1 MSAHKLFCDFETFSP
16 VPLKDGTHRY
26 AEQAEVMLFTYAF
39 DDGPAT
45 CWDLTQQPKTPSDLA
60 DALHDPDVM
69 TVWQNGGMF
78 DRVVAKHA
86 LPWLYEA
93 VPIERWYDTRVQAL
107 AHSLPGGLDALCQI
121 FNVADE
127 DKKLDGKALIQL
139 FCKPPAKNL
148 KRGRATRHTHPVEW
162 EAFKRYATQDIPSM
176 RAVHKKMPTW
186 NYQGGEMLM
195 WHLDQAINMRGV
207 AMDLD
212 LARAA
217 IRAVDRAQKRL
228 AARTVELT
236 NGELQRATQRDKLL
250 AHLLAEYGVDLPDL
264 TKATLERRIDDTS
277 LPWALRE
284 LLAIRL
290 QASTTSASKYKTL
303 VRAVSEDDRLRGTL
317 QFCGASRT
325 GRWAGRLFQPQNM
338 MRPTLEGP
346 AIDQGI
352 EAMKTDCEDLITDN
366 VMELANNAVRGCI
379 VAPRG
384 KKLCVADLSN
394 IEGRKLAFLAGE
406 KWKLKA
412 FADFDTVLGKDGKWY
427 TGPEFYAAAL
437 RHEYIPVEV
446 DSKGEPVRKGADLY
460 ILAYARAFN
469 MDPADIGK
477 KDPRR
482 QIGKVMELGLGY
494 EGGVGA
500 FLQFALVYG
509 LDIEAMSDAAVSSI
523 PEHIWEEAR
532 GMLEWTKKQRRSTF
546 GLSDQAWMVCE
557 SFKRSWRYAHP
568 AVSDLWT
575 DVGYAVRCAIQSPGV
590 TSNTADA
597 GFQRDSQDV
606 HHWKRSGGV
615 HDRPRLLVRR
625 DGAWLRIRLPSGR
638 FLCYPSPQVGEDGT
652 VSYMGVNQYSRK
664 WSRIKTYGG
673 KLVENIT
680 QAAARDVLTSNMP
693 AIEAAGYEIVLS
705 VHDELLTEAPDTADY
720 SHEHLSALMATNPPW
735 AAGLPLA
742 AAGFEAYRYRK
753 E

>member
-1 MSAHKLFCDFETFSP
+1 VNKLYCDLETFSP

-26 AEQAEVMLFTYAF
+26 AEQAEVMLFPYALN
-39 DDGPAT
+39 DDKPQL
-45 CWDLTQQPKTPSDLA
+45 WDLTERAKPPSDLA
-60 DALHDPDVM
+60 DALHDRDVM

-78 DRVVAKHA
+78 DRVVTKHA

-107 AHSLPGGLDALCQI
+107 AHSLPGALDKLCEI

-148 KRGRATRHTHPVEW
+148 KRGRATRHTHPQEW
-162 EAFKRYATQDIPSM
+162 EAFKRYAIQDIPSM
-176 RAVHKKMPTW
+176 RAVHKKMPAW
-186 NYQGGEMLM
+186 NYQGGEMAL
-195 WHLDQAINMRGV
+195 WQLDQAINMRGV
-207 AMDLD
+207 QMDLD

-264 TKATLERRIDDTS
+264 TKATLERRVEDTN

-303 VRAVSEDDRLRGTL
+303 VRAVSDDDRLRGTL

-338 MRPTLEGP
+338 MRPTLKQD
-346 AIDQGI
+346 AIDAGI
-352 EAMKTDCEDLITDN
+352 EAMKSDCEDLITDN

-379 VAPRG
+379 VAPKG

-394 IEGRKLAFLAGE
+394 IEGRKLAWLAGE
-406 KWKLKA
+406 QWKIKA
-412 FADFDTVLGKDGKWY
+412 FADFDAG
-427 TGPEFYAAAL
+427 
-437 RHEYIPVEV
+437 I
-446 DSKGEPVRKGADLY
+446 GADLY
-460 ILAYARAFN
+460 KLAYARAFGIKPEDVDKH
-469 MDPADIGK
+469 M
-477 KDPRR
+477 R

-509 LDIEAMSDAAVSSI
+509 LDIEAMSDAAMGSI
-523 PEHIWEEAR
+523 PEDVWAEAQ
-532 GMLEWTKKQRRSTF
+532 GMLDWTKKQRRSTF
-546 GLSDQAWMVCE
+546 GLSDQAFMVCE
-557 SFKRSWRYAHP
+557 SFKRSWRRAHP

-575 DVGYAVRCAIQSPGV
+575 DVGYAARRAIQTPGV
-590 TSNTADA
+590 TFDVADA
-597 GFQRDSQDV
+597 GFQRDSQDA
-606 HHWKRSGGV
+606 HHWKRSGGI
-615 HDRPRLLVRR
+615 HKRPRLLLRR
-625 DGAWLRIRLPSGR
+625 DGMWLRIQLPSGR
-638 FLCYPSPQVGEDGT
+638 KLCYPSPQVADDGT

-680 QAAARDVLTSNMP
+680 QAAARDVLTSTMP
-693 AIEAAGYEIVLS
+693 AIEAAGYDIVLS

-720 SHEHLSALMATNPPW
+720 SHEHLASLMATNPPW

-753 E
+753 D

>member
-1 MSAHKLFCDFETFSP
+1 VTAKLYCDFETYSP

-39 DDGPAT
+39 DDGPAR
-45 CWDLTQQPKTPSDLA
+45 CWDLTENPKPPSDLM
-60 DALHDPDVM
+60 DALRGPDVL
-69 TVWQNGGMF
+69 TVWANGGMF

-86 LPWLYEA
+86 LPWLYDA

-107 AHSLPGGLDALCQI
+107 AHSLPGALDKLCEI

-148 KRGRATRHTHPVEW
+148 KRGRATRHTHPQEW
-162 EAFKRYATQDIPSM
+162 EAFKRYAIQDIPSM

-186 NYQGGEMLM
+186 NYQGGEMAL
-195 WHLDQAINMRGV
+195 WQLDQAINMRGV
-207 AMDLD
+207 QMDLD

-236 NGELQRATQRDKLL
+236 NGDLQRATQRDKLL

-264 TKATLERRIDDTS
+264 TKATLERRIEDAS

-303 VRAVSEDDRLRGTL
+303 VRAVSKDDRLRGTL

-338 MRPTLEGP
+338 MRPTLKQD
-346 AIDQGI
+346 AIDAGI
-352 EAMKTDCEDLITDN
+352 EAMKSDCEDLITDN

-379 VAPRG
+379 VAPPG

-394 IEGRKLAFLAGE
+394 IEGRKLAWLAGE
-406 KWKLKA
+406 QWKLKA
-412 FADFDTVLGKDGKWY
+412 FADFDAG
-427 TGPEFYAAAL
+427 
-437 RHEYIPVEV
+437 H
-446 DSKGEPVRKGADLY
+446 GADLY
-460 ILAYARAFN
+460 KLAYARAFGIKPEDVDKH
-469 MDPADIGK
+469 M
-477 KDPRR
+477 R

-509 LDIEAMSDAAVSSI
+509 LDIEAMSDAAIGSI
-523 PEHIWEEAR
+523 PDDVWSEAQ
-532 GMLEWTKKQRRSTF
+532 GMLDWTKKQRRSTF
-546 GLSDQAWMVCE
+546 GLSDQAFMVCE
-557 SFKRSWRYAHP
+557 SFKRSWRRAHP

-575 DVGYAVRCAIQSPGV
+575 DVGYAARLAIQNPGV
-590 TSNTADA
+590 TYDVSDPR
-597 GFQRDSQDV
+597 FQRDSHDA
-606 HHWKRSGGV
+606 HHWKRSGGI
-615 HDRPRLLVRR
+615 HKRPRLLLRR
-625 DGAWLRIRLPSGR
+625 DGMWLRIQLPSGR
-638 FLCYPSPQVGEDGT
+638 KLCYPSPQVADDGT

-680 QAAARDVLTSNMP
+680 QAAARDVLTANMP
-693 AIEAAGYEIVLS
+693 AIEAAGYEIVLT
-705 VHDELLTEAPDTADY
+705 VHDEILSEAPDSPEF
-720 SHEHLSALMATNPPW
+720 SHEHLAALIAANPPW

-742 AAGFEAYRYRK
+742 AAGFESYRYRK
-753 E
+753 D

>member
-1 MSAHKLFCDFETFSP
+1 MTTHKLYCDLETYSP

-26 AEQAEVMLFTYAF
+26 AEQAEVMLFPYALN
-39 DDGPAT
+39 DDKPQL
-45 CWDLTQQPKTPSDLA
+45 WDLTTHPKPPSDLA
-60 DALHDPDVM
+60 DALHDRDVM

-78 DRVVAKHA
+78 DRVVVKHA
-86 LPWLYEA
+86 LPWVYDA
-93 VPIERWYDTRVQAL
+93 APIERWYDTRVQAL

-148 KRGRATRHTHPVEW
+148 KRGRATRHTHPNEW
-162 EAFKRYATQDIPSM
+162 ESFKRYAIQDIPSM
-176 RAVHKKMPTW
+176 RSVHKKMPTW
-186 NYQGGEMLM
+186 NYQGGEMLL

-207 AMDLD
+207 QMDLD

-264 TKATLERRIDDTS
+264 TKATLERRVEDTS

-303 VRAVSEDDRLRGTL
+303 VRAVSQDDRLRGTL

-338 MRPTLEGP
+338 MRPTLKQA

-352 EAMKTDCEDLITDN
+352 EAMKADCEDLVTDN

-379 VAPRG
+379 VARPG

-394 IEGRKLAFLAGE
+394 IEGRKLAWLAGE
-406 KWKLKA
+406 KWKLAA
-412 FADFDTVLGKDGKWY
+412 FADFDAG
-427 TGPEFYAAAL
+427 
-437 RHEYIPVEV
+437 I
-446 DSKGEPVRKGADLY
+446 GADLY
-460 ILAYARAFN
+460 KLAYARAFN
-469 MDPADIGK
+469 ITAEEVT
-477 KDPRR
+477 KDGR

-523 PEHIWEEAR
+523 PDHIWEEAR
-532 GMLEWTKKQRRSTF
+532 GMLDWTKKQRRSTF

-568 AVSDLWT
+568 GVSDLWT
-575 DVGYAVRCAIQSPGV
+575 DVGYAVKRAIDSPGTTID
-590 TSNTADA
+590 TSSA
-597 GFQRDSQDV
+597 GFQREAQGV
-606 HHWKRSGGV
+606 FHWKRSGAV

-638 FLCYPSPQVGEDGT
+638 FLCYPSPQVADDGT

-693 AIEAAGYEIVLS
+693 AIEAAGYDIVLS

-753 E
+753 D